1 MSSAV
6 VNTLI
11 VIPPL
16 SGAQTVFTLK
26 VTVDSKSYDSAVLS
40 GHPTAIDASYAI
52 VKVVAQL
59 AIPGLSCST
68 GGEATPGGSSVI
80 VNFPAGTSSS
90 ISCSGFY
97 VPGKQQY
104 DGQGNFISTSTS
116 TITTGQSIPVVYINN
131 FWL

>member
-1 MSSAV
+1 M

-26 VTVDSKSYDSAVLS
+26 VTVDLTSYDSAVLS

-52 VKVVAQL
+52 AKAIAQL

-68 GGEATPGGSSVI
+68 GHEATPGGSSVI

-97 VPGKQQY
+97 VQGKQQY
-104 DGQGNFISTSTS
+104 AGQGNLITSSTNTVP
-116 TITTGQSIPVVYINN
+116 IGQSIPVVYIPN
-131 FWL
+131 FWV